1 MTDYIP
7 IPCSQYDRY
16 EVAIMHRRRLRLT
29 WHVDNVV
36 YRRIV
41 EPIDLQTR
49 DGEEFLICGKGGET
63 LSIRLDQIRKVETL

>member
-1 MTDYIP
+1 
-7 IPCSQYDRY
+7 
-16 EVAIMHRRRLRLT
+16 MHRRRLRLT

-36 YRRIV
+36 YHRIV

-49 DGEEFLICGKGGET
+49 DGEEFLIYGKGGKT

>member
-1 MTDYIP
+1 
-7 IPCSQYDRY
+7 
-16 EVAIMHRRRLRLT
+16 MHRRRLRLT
-29 WHVDNVV
+29 WYADNVV

-63 LSIRLDQIRKVETL
+63 FSIRLDQIRKVETL